1 MQKNV
6 IIQTFRFNLKLKSKN
21 LKLDGGF
28 SVIEILLAAAL
39 FLIFS
44 SGAVGIIIHGH
55 RMNLLGE
62 QQAVA
67 TQFAN
72 EGIEAI
78 RSIKNQNFSTLSNS
92 YCATGSG
99 IQKSGLVW
107 ALEATGTSDTFDTI
121 YNRVIK
127 ICDVQRDASG
137 NIVASGGT
145 NDPYLKKVTSTVFW
159 NAGTTRADS
168 VILSTYYTNWKK
180 KKGGMLVYGNGGTTS
195 DALAYK
201 LWDGAT
207 GTWGTAGSLADI
219 DGTSTNRALRALRV
233 YASSMRDEKIIVGRF
248 YNGTTQY
255 IYSQVWNGT
264 SWGNVQLLSN
274 WNATT
279 FLDVRNFDGTYLANG
294 DFMVVFSDNTSI
306 PKMRTW
312 NGTAWS
318 AQVSLQD
325 HAINGSGI
333 PNYIVVSSRPS
344 TNEVMAGFYGQ
355 AKDTNTQYF
364 NGGTYTTANWT
375 LHARHASAATLNT
388 NQMVDFAWSPN
399 TPTKGALVYTDSNN
413 DKSVNIKVWTANGT
427 GSGSWTAT
435 VNTSNQASNVGVLQ
449 ITARPGAD
457 EFIVCDKDTNGSP
470 RIICY
475 EANMTPVWTNPTNPT
490 LVTGSDTGIERSF
503 DIGFEQVGGTQAIA
517 VYSDNTGVPKVKKY
531 NTTTNTWD
539 ASATSIATSP
549 FTPGVIKAV
558 RIEPRSEEDI
568 MILTMDANLD
578 LYSSVWDVT
587 NDSIYTT
594 PAGKAFSQH
603 GTSGSAITEFWADF
617 EWDRL

>member
-1 MQKNV
+1 MHN
-6 IIQTFRFNLKLKSKN
+6 KLSFSN
-21 LKLDGGF
+21 GF

-44 SGAVGIIIHGH
+44 SGAVGIIIYGN

-67 TQFAN
+67 TQYAN
-72 EGIEAI
+72 EGIEVV
-78 RSIKNQNFSTLSNS
+78 RSIKNQNFTTLSNT
-92 YCATGSG
+92 YCTTGAG

-107 ALEATGTSDTFDTI
+107 TLKAVGTSDTFDTN
-121 YNRVIK
+121 YSRVIK
-127 ICDVQRDASG
+127 ICDAARDASG
-137 NIVASGGT
+137 NIVESGGT
-145 NDPYLKKVTSTVFW
+145 NDPYLKKVTSTVSW

-168 VILSTYYTNWKK
+168 VVLSTYYTNWKK
-180 KKGGMLVYGNGGTTS
+180 KKGGMLVYGNGSTTT
-195 DALAYK
+195 DAVSYK
-201 LWDGAT
+201 LWDGST
-207 GTWGTAGSLADI
+207 QTWGTAGSLADI
-219 DGTSTNRALRALRV
+219 DGTSTNRALRGLRI
-233 YASSMRDEKIIVGRF
+233 YSSATRDEKIAVGRY

-274 WNATT
+274 WNAAT

-294 DFMVVFSDNTSI
+294 DFMVVYSDNTSV

-312 NGTAWS
+312 NGTVWS
-318 AQVSLQD
+318 SQVVMQD
-325 HAINGSGI
+325 FAINGSGI
-333 PNYIVVSSRPS
+333 PNYIVVSARSG
-344 TNEVMAGFYGQ
+344 TNEVMAAFYGQ

-399 TPTKGALVYTDSNN
+399 TTTKGALVYTDANN
-413 DKSVNIKVWTANGT
+413 DKSVNIKIWTANGS

-435 VNTSNQASNVGVLQ
+435 VNTANQASNVGALQ
-449 ITARPGAD
+449 ITGRPGAD
-457 EFIVCDKDTNGSP
+457 EFVACDKDTNATP

-490 LVTGSDTGIERSF
+490 IAAATDTGIERSF
-503 DIGFEQVGGTQAIA
+503 DVGFEQTGGTQAIS
-517 VYSDNTGVPKVKKY
+517 VYSDNTGVPKLKKY
-531 NTTTNTWD
+531 NAGTNTWD
-539 ASATSIATSP
+539 VSATSIATSP

-578 LYSSVWDVT
+578 IYSSVWDIT
-587 NDSIYTT
+587 NDVIYTT
-594 PAGKAFSQH
+594 PAGKVFSQH
-603 GTSGSAITEFWADF
+603 GTTGSAITEFWADF
-617 EWDRL
+617 EWDKI